1 MMYNEEEMLH
11 ICKKH
16 NIDVVKKEGLPLY
29 NGEEMN
35 ENFSFENLMHES
47 ILLFDTDIIS
57 SSECFNFSLPVYY
70 DHSNEYNDYS
80 RTSLNNLEY
89 KNEKCNNE
97 YNFVIPTNNENKYAA

>member
-1 MMYNEEEMLH
+1 MYNEEEMLR

-70 DHSNEYNDYS
+70 DHSNEYN
-80 RTSLNNLEY
+80 
-89 KNEKCNNE
+89 
-97 YNFVIPTNNENKYAA
+97 FVIPTNNENKYAA